1 MQKGLIR
8 LVTGSTYRAHTE
20 PLLYANRILTV
31 FDINVYMSGVFMYKC
46 LKEPTTDIFQC
57 YFQTNRDVH
66 GRNTRNADAL
76 NVPFARLDIRK
87 FNMRIHG
94 AVIWNALPPFVCNS
108 ASLILFKQR
117 LRNYLIES
125 KLSAWLYNETCIER
139 PLNSVVSQ
147 GRWSFTAGKIN
158 IILLKM
164 MPWKWH
170 NLCVVV
176 RIPCLIR

>member
-1 MQKGLIR
+1 MTLLVQKGLIR

-20 PLLYANRILTV
+20 PLFYANRILTV

-87 FNMRIHG
+87 FNMRING
-94 AVIWNALPPFVCNS
+94 AVLWNALPPFVCNS
-108 ASLILFKQR
+108 ASLSPWAKTQIFTYRYHLGGQNLVMFFMYTYAQ
-117 LRNYLIES
+117 
-125 KLSAWLYNETCIER
+125 CI
-139 PLNSVVSQ
+139 
-147 GRWSFTAGKIN
+147 I
-158 IILLKM
+158 
-164 MPWKWH
+164 
-170 NLCVVV
+170 
-176 RIPCLIR
+176 